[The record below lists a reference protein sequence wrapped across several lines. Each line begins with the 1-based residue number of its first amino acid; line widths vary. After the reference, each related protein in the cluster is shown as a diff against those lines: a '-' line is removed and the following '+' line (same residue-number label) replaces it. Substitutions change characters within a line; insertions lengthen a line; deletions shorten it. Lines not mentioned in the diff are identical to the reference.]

1 MLEPMTTDANPTLNL
16 RVIIFTCIGLALIG
30 AVTSSLGP
38 LLSTIRERFGVRDSD
53 LGWLAAVQFAGAILG
68 NLSFVVLARV
78 PAGWRMAG
86 GMVTFG
92 LGVLGFALT
101 NVWLLALLGLFV
113 AGLGFGVFQ
122 ANYANIFA
130 NGLGPRSGAIL
141 TLMGGTFSLGAMVG
155 PAVVGLLLAR
165 GQGYGIL
172 FVVCAFLACLL
183 PFGLHRIRKTAFDPK
198 AGSPRATN
206 HVLLAGFI
214 ALSVFYVAAES
225 NAALWAASHL
235 TDGLGFTKENAAF
248 LTSYFWVAITA
259 GRFLSVPIAL
269 RISSANL
276 IVAAMAL
283 SLIGLLMAQVPAV
296 APYGY
301 LLAGLAF
308 APVFPSGMAWMGR
321 AVPGEFSTSSY
332 FLAGTVGSLLSA
344 PLVGLVKEQFGANA
358 IPSILLAFAL
368 IALGCAIWL
377 RQATAQTRKLEA

>member
-16 RVIIFTCIGLALIG
+16 RVIIFTCVGLALIG

-38 LLSTIRERFGVRDSD
+38 LLGTIRERFGVRDSD
-53 LGWLAAVQFAGAILG
+53 LGWLASAQFAGAILG
-68 NLSFVVLARV
+68 NVSFVVLARV

-86 GMVTFG
+86 GMVAFG
-92 LGVLGFALT
+92 LGALGFALT
-101 NVWLLALLGLFV
+101 NVWLLALLALFV
-113 AGLGFGVFQ
+113 IGLGFGTFQ

-183 PFGLHRIRKTAFDPK
+183 PLGLNGIRAALDAKS
-198 AGSPRATN
+198 GVPRATN

-214 ALSVFYVAAES
+214 ALSVFYVAAEGS
-225 NAALWAASHL
+225 AALWAASHL
-235 TDGLGFTKENAAF
+235 TDGLGYSKENAAF

-259 GRFLSVPIAL
+259 GRFLSVPIAW
-269 RISSANL
+269 RTSSANL
-276 IVAAMAL
+276 IVGAMAL
-283 SLIGLLMAQVPAV
+283 SLVGLLMARVPAL

-368 IALGCAIWL
+368 VALGCAIWL
-377 RQATAQTRKLEA
+377 RQATTPSRKLEA

>member
-1 MLEPMTTDANPTLNL
+1 MLEPMTSDANPTLNL
-16 RVIIFTCIGLALIG
+16 RVIVFTCIGLALIG

-53 LGWLAAVQFAGAILG
+53 LGWLASVQFAGAILG

-78 PAGWRMAG
+78 PAGWRMGG
-86 GMVTFG
+86 GMVTFAF
-92 LGVLGFALT
+92 GVLAFALT
-101 NVWLLALLGLFV
+101 NLWPFALLGLFV

-183 PFGLHRIRKTAFDPK
+183 PFGLHGIRKVAFDAK
-198 AGSPRATN
+198 AHAPRATN

-214 ALSVFYVAAES
+214 ALSFFYVAAES

-235 TDGLGFTKENAAF
+235 TDGLGYSKKDAAF
-248 LTSYFWVAITA
+248 MTSYFWVAITA

-269 RISSANL
+269 RTSSANL
-276 IVAAMAL
+276 IVGAMAL
-283 SLIGLLMAQVPAV
+283 SLLGLLLAQVPTL

-308 APVFPSGMAWMGR
+308 APVFPSGMAWIGR

-332 FLAGTVGSLLSA
+332 FLAGTVGSLLGA
-344 PLVGLVKEQFGANA
+344 PLVGWVKQQFGANS
-358 IPSILLAFAL
+358 IPSVLLIFAVIAF
-368 IALGCAIWL
+368 GCAIWL
-377 RQATAQTRKLEA
+377 RQATAETRKLEA

>member
-1 MLEPMTTDANPTLNL
+1 MLEPMSTDANPTLNL
-16 RVIIFTCIGLALIG
+16 RVIIFTCVGLALIG

-68 NLSFVVLARV
+68 NLSFVVLTRV

-86 GMVTFG
+86 GMIMFG

-113 AGLGFGVFQ
+113 VGLGFGVFQ
-122 ANYANIFA
+122 ANYANIFS

-141 TLMGGTFSLGAMVG
+141 TLMGGTFSLGAMAG

-165 GQGYGIL
+165 GQSYSVL
-172 FVVCAFLACLL
+172 FVVCAVLACLL
-183 PFGLHRIRKTAFDPK
+183 PLGLHSIRKVAFDAK
-198 AGSPRATN
+198 AKSPRAMN
-206 HVLLAGFI
+206 HVLLIGFI
-214 ALSVFYVAAES
+214 ALSVFYVAAEGS
-225 NAALWAASHL
+225 AALWAASHL
-235 TDGLGFTKENAAF
+235 TDGLGYSKRDAAF
-248 LTSYFWVAITA
+248 MTSYFWVAITA

-269 RISSANL
+269 RTSSANL
-276 IVAAMAL
+276 IVGAMGL
-283 SLIGLLMAQVPAV
+283 SLVGLLLARVPAV

-321 AVPGEFSTSSY
+321 VVPGEFSTSSY

-344 PLVGLVKEQFGANA
+344 PLVGWIKEQFGANA
-358 IPSILLAFAL
+358 IPSILLVFAVLAF
-368 IALGCAIWL
+368 GCAIWL
-377 RQATAQTRKLEA
+377 QQATSQTRKLEA